1 MDERLQRELE
11 HDRKI
16 AAKAD
21 SVWGWTSPAGQ
32 IRARRRANLLIKHSS
47 IEEDKRVLELGCGT
61 GIFTQLLAQARPQII
76 ALDLSTELLS
86 EFSCNK
92 TSRYAANAEQL
103 PFADNS
109 FDAVVGSSVLHHLRC
124 KPALEEIKRVLKHG
138 GKIAFAEPNM
148 LNPQILL
155 QKNIPWLKE
164 KMGDS
169 PDETAFF
176 RWQIVMLL
184 TNAGFL
190 QSKAMPHDFL
200 HPLIPA
206 SWIPIVQK
214 ISHTLERLPFVREIA
229 GSLLIT
235 AKKK

>member
-16 AAKAD
+16 AEKAE
-21 SVWGWTSPAGQ
+21 SVWGWSSPAGR
-32 IRARRRANLLIKHSS
+32 IRAERRANLLIKYAELDAS
-47 IEEDKRVLELGCGT
+47 KRVLELGCGT
-61 GIFTQLLAQARPQII
+61 GIFTQLLSQTNAQLT
-76 ALDLSTELLS
+76 ALDLSTALLS
-86 EFSCNK
+86 EISCEQV
-92 TSRYAANAEQL
+92 SRYAANAERL

-124 KPALEEIKRVLKHG
+124 EPALAEIKRVLKHG

-148 LNPQILL
+148 LNPQIML

-176 RWQIVMLL
+176 RWQIATLL

-190 QSKAMPHDFL
+190 NSKAMPHDFL

-206 SWIPIVQK
+206 SWIPVLKK
-214 ISHTLERLPFVREIA
+214 ISQTLEKTPLVREIA

-235 AKKK
+235 AEKK

>member
-1 MDERLQRELE
+1 MEKRLQRELE

-16 AAKAD
+16 AEEAE
-21 SVWGWTSPAGQ
+21 SVWGWTSPAGK
-32 IRARRRANLLIKHSS
+32 IRAQRRAHLLIKHAN
-47 IEEDKRVLELGCGT
+47 IDTGKLVLELGCGT
-61 GIFTQLLAQARPQII
+61 GVFTQLLGQANAQIT
-76 ALDLSTELLS
+76 ALDLSTALLS
-86 EFSCNK
+86 EISCRRA
-92 TSRYAANAEQL
+92 SRYAANAEQL
-103 PFADNS
+103 PFSDHS

-124 KPALEEIKRVLKHG
+124 EPALAEIKRVLKHG

-148 LNPQILL
+148 LNPQIML

-176 RWQIVMLL
+176 RWQIVTLL
-184 TNAGFL
+184 TEAGFVN
-190 QSKAMPHDFL
+190 SKAIPHDFL

-206 SWIPIVQK
+206 PWIPSVQK
-214 ISHTLERLPFVREIA
+214 ISHTLEKIPLMREIA

-235 AKKK
+235 AEKK